1 MEIQKPS
8 FQTVKRVF
16 KLLKQL
22 LLLRQYFDYQ
32 QTVFNCVSPNQ
43 ITFTCLDID
52 TFASLLT
59 IKLVMH
65 T

>member
-1 MEIQKPS
+1 MALWDMGI
-8 FQTVKRVF
+8 FVKR
-16 KLLKQL
+16 
-22 LLLRQYFDYQ
+22 QYDEVGPLYAALIG
-32 QTVFNCVSPNQ
+32 CYQ
-43 ITFTCLDID
+43 ITFTRLDID